1 MSARLGGVATPLQPC
16 HNCRMAWNPG
26 EDTFTCSSCGA
37 LYQLKRTTPTLHDF
51 LKSRN
56 VDVVFDV
63 GGNDGHFGLSLRQEG
78 YQGLIVSFEP
88 LRAAYDLLKAR
99 ADQDG
104 AWETH
109 PVALGERPGKA
120 VINVSKANVFSSLL
134 DQRAAAVTF
143 DANAASTRT
152 EEVTVAT
159 LDQFAPTFAG
169 RACFLK
175 IDTQG
180 YERQVLL
187 GAKATLPM
195 LQGVQLELPIIH
207 LYAGVWGLPEAL
219 RFMLDRDFVVAQI
232 HPVNMHGA
240 DPVSWVE
247 ADCIFRRTDPRI
259 D

>member
-1 MSARLGGVATPLQPC
+1 MT
-16 HNCRMAWNPG
+16 WNPG
-26 EDTFTCSSCGA
+26 EDTFTCSGCGA
-37 LYQLKRTTPTLHDF
+37 LYELKRTTPTIHDF
-51 LKSRN
+51 LKSRK

-63 GGNDGHFGLSLRQEG
+63 GGNDGHFGLSLRREG

-88 LRAAYDLLKAR
+88 LRAAYDALKAR

-109 PVALGERPGKA
+109 HVALGEQPGKA
-120 VINVSKANVFSSLL
+120 VINVSKASVFSSLL
-134 DQRAAAVTF
+134 EQRAAAVAF
-143 DANAASTRT
+143 DANATSTGT

-159 LDQFAPTFAG
+159 LDQFAPAFAG

-195 LQGVQLELPIIH
+195 LQGIQLELPIIH
-207 LYAGVWGLPEAL
+207 LYAGVWGLPKAL
-219 RFMLDRDFVVAQI
+219 KFMLDRDFVVAQI